1 MNWRV
6 PVAAAM
12 VAAGLSPAIQ
22 NTSAHAEALHA
33 PRALMAFAAQHPD
46 AAINVIVQK
55 RDGSNA
61 AEGLVRQVGGRITRN
76 LSLIHAFAARV
87 PARNVRTLAAS
98 HSVNWMTPDANTVKS
113 SSYVCCSSAALSQT
127 YTESIGAASL
137 WGRYKGTGIGVAIV
151 DSGVNGGTDLNNA
164 NGSNRL
170 LYAVRINSNT
180 KYAADK
186 YGHGTHVAGIV
197 AGDGEMSNGAYMGV
211 APDANVLNVKVSDDN
226 GAAAVSDVVNGL
238 QWVYNNQA
246 HYNIRVVN
254 LSLNSTVADSYQ
266 ADPLDAA
273 VETLWK
279 AGIVVVTSAG
289 NNGSTNA
296 GVMYAP
302 ANDPFVI
309 TVGAVND
316 QNTASTADDSLAS
329 FSAYGSET
337 ASLANGSSTTVS
349 KPELVAP
356 GVNIIS
362 DLASAATSLATAHPD
377 HVVTLNKVHFF
388 RMSGTSMAVPMVAGA
403 VALLLQS
410 NPSLTPDQVK
420 YRLVA
425 TATKLSSTAGT
436 GAGEVNAAA
445 AVASTS
451 TASANAGLQVA
462 ASLQPSDP
470 AANWGSASWGSAS
483 WGSTNWSSASWGSAS
498 WGSVSWGSASW
509 GSASWGSDYWG
520 S

>member
-1 MNWRV
+1 
-6 PVAAAM
+6 M

-309 TVGAVND
+309 TAGAVND
-316 QNTASTADDSLAS
+316 QNTASTADDSLAP
-329 FSAYGSET
+329 FSASGSET
-337 ASLANGSSTTVS
+337 ASLTNGSSTTVS

-362 DLASAATSLATAHPD
+362 DLASAVTSLATAHPD

-388 RMSGTSMAVPMVAGA
+388 RMSGTSMAAPMVAGA
-403 VALLLQS
+403 AALLLQS
-410 NPSLTPDQVK
+410 NSALTPDQVK
-420 YRLVA
+420 YRLMS
-425 TATKLSSTAGT
+425 TATKLSTST
-436 GAGEVNAAA
+436 GAGSGEVNVAA
-445 AVASTS
+445 AVASKT
-451 TASANAGLQVA
+451 TASANSGLQVA
-462 ASLQPSDP
+462 ASLLPSDP
-470 AANWGSASWGSAS
+470 AANWGSSSWGSAS
-483 WGSTNWSSASWGSAS
+483 WGSTNWGSASWGPASWGSA
-498 WGSVSWGSASW
+498 SWGSASW